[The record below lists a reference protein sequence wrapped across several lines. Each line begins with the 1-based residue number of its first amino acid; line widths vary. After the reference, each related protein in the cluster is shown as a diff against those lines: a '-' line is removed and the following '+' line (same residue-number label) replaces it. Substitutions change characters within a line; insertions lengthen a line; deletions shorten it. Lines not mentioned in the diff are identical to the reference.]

1 MFQQMVM
8 LSKEDA
14 EQIQFFAEEIDK
26 YCKSIIKEVEDGEQ
40 VSRQKLFRMEE
51 YINSLKDEVKFK
63 E

>member
-14 EQIQFFAEEIDK
+14 KQIQFFVEEIDK

-40 VSRQKLFRMEE
+40 VSIQKLFRMEE
-51 YINSLKDEVKFK
+51 FISNLKDEVKSK